1 MRDDSLFAK
10 LHYSCFRLVD
20 RILGKT
26 QVIKSDY
33 LNHIDGIR
41 AIAVLGVILF
51 HTNSKWLPGGFI
63 GVDIFFVISGYL
75 ISSIIYK
82 KTLVSDFSLI
92 NFYVKRVRRILPL
105 LIVVVVFTFPIAW
118 LLLLPDEMRSY
129 AKSMF
134 SSLLM
139 YSNQQ
144 FVSEAGYFDTQ
155 SHLKPLLHTWSL
167 SIEAQF
173 YLLFPLIFVLLLK
186 FTKHPVYFIAF
197 LTFISFFYADR
208 ATLFNSENS
217 FFYFFARAWEM
228 LSGCLVMLLG
238 NQLNRNCRY
247 GLMAQIF
254 SIMGLALVLYSFLFL
269 NKMMLHPGKVTL
281 IPILG
286 TSLLILFATKKTL
299 VGRFLTTSIMAGVGL
314 ISYSLYLWHQPII
327 AFAKLAP
334 NELSIVHWM
343 MAYLLIATLSVLS
356 WRYIEVPF
364 RSENFIR
371 TPMLIALVGAIV
383 PITLTVS
390 IWGYQSN
397 GFFQQRFSKDNISL
411 LEDLDGDRYRTFL
424 FKHLYANEVIK
435 SKFKKSDQPRILIV
449 GDSYAADFINMVIFN
464 NYFSKYQIKS
474 LYIPAR
480 CQFYM
485 GDNKYRDLIDDRDKK
500 LCEQAQMK
508 LNLLKQNIDK
518 VDQIIFA
525 FDWKPW
531 AAEHINESI
540 TALNYQGSKK
550 LIFIGSKRFLVDKR
564 KILLVEKAKL
574 AEYTSERST
583 SVWRVNKILAKN
595 LKSHIFID
603 QDEIFCGKLNQCPL
617 FTDGLHPISIDGSH
631 LTPEGAVFL
640 GNILFKHPKLSA
652 LNNQH

>member
-1 MRDDSLFAK
+1 MRDDICFTK
-10 LHYSCFRLVD
+10 LHYSYSRLVE
-20 RILGKT
+20 RTLGKT
-26 QVIKSDY
+26 QLIKSDY

-51 HTNSKWLPGGFI
+51 HTNSQWLPGGFA

-82 KTLVSDFSLI
+82 KSLVSDYSLI
-92 NFYVKRVRRILPL
+92 NFYFKRIRRILPL
-105 LIVVVVFTFPIAW
+105 LIVVVIFTFPIAW

-129 AKSMF
+129 TKSIF
-134 SSLLM
+134 TSILM

-144 FVSEAGYFDTQ
+144 FVGEAGYFDTQ
-155 SHLKPLLHTWSL
+155 SHLKPLIHTWSL

-173 YLLFPLIFVLLLK
+173 YLLFPLVFVLLLRL
-186 FTKHPVYFIAF
+186 TKQPVYFIAF

-208 ATLFNSENS
+208 TTLINSENS
-217 FFYFFARAWEM
+217 FFYFSARAWEM
-228 LSGCLVMLLG
+228 LSGSLVMLLG
-238 NQLNRNCRY
+238 NQLKCEHKD
-247 GLMAQIF
+247 GSMAQVF
-254 SIMGLALVLYSFLFL
+254 SIIGLALVLYSFFFIDKL
-269 NKMMLHPGKVTL
+269 MLHPGKITL
-281 IPILG
+281 IPIVG
-286 TSLLILFATKKTL
+286 SSLLIIFATKKTL
-299 VGRFLTTSIMAGVGL
+299 VGLFLKSSIMAGIGL
-314 ISYSLYLWHQPII
+314 ISYSLYLWHHPII

-364 RSENFIR
+364 RSESVIR
-371 TPMLIALVGAIV
+371 TPMLITLVGAIV

-397 GFFQQRFSKDNISL
+397 GFIQQRFSKDNISL

-424 FKHLYANEVIK
+424 FKNLYANEVIK
-435 SKFKKSDQPRILIV
+435 SKFKKSDQPRMLIV
-449 GDSYAADFINMVIFN
+449 GDSYAADFMNMVIFN

-485 GDNKYRDLIDDRDKK
+485 GDNKYRDFIDDRDKK

-540 TALNYQGSKK
+540 NALNNQSSKK
-550 LIFIGSKRFLVDKR
+550 LIFMGSKRFLVDKR
-564 KILLVEKAKL
+564 KILLVEKANL
-574 AEYTSERST
+574 AEYNSERSI
-583 SVWRVNKILAKN
+583 SVRRVNKILAKN
-595 LKSHIFID
+595 LKSHVFID

-617 FTDGLHPISIDGSH
+617 FTDGLHPVSIDGSH

-640 GNILFKHPKLSA
+640 GNILFKHPKLSE
-652 LNNQH
+652 LNSAN